1 MKYKLHKEH
10 GYNYIIEHGLNE
22 VLLNEDHMSE
32 SPEEGLK
39 GNNKIFEIIL
49 KGFVE
54 KYSIINQ
61 VTGVM
66 NRLLERSD
74 PRISKKLSK
83 NGQKKG
89 CIECGLMDHTIRSHT
104 RKYSLPRGNFD
115 SEFNEIIL

>member
-1 MKYKLHKEH
+1 MKYKLHKKH
-10 GYNYIIEHGLNE
+10 GYNYIIEHGSNE

-54 KYSIINQ
+54 KNSIINQ
-61 VTGVM
+61 VTDVM

-74 PRISKKLSK
+74 SSISKKIIK
-83 NGQKKG
+83 Q
-89 CIECGLMDHTIRSHT
+89 RSE
-104 RKYSLPRGNFD
+104 KD
-115 SEFNEIIL
+115 AVVQWIILLDLIQGNIHYPEETLIVHLMK